1 LYSVLL
7 VEDDQQLSEVTSAY
21 LEVSGYRVATA
32 ASAEACWQQL
42 EHQDFDVIIL
52 DLGLP
57 DEDGLVLL
65 RKLSTSGNQTPV
77 LVCSGR
83 GSDEDRIAG
92 LEFGANDYLAKPFR
106 VKELLLRINLLVAN
120 KVAVKVK
127 INRVALDGVVIEI
140 DSRYVTDSAGEEIS
154 LTAQEQAV
162 LFLLVENT
170 PKVFSREEVIDATR
184 LSEGP
189 ESIRAIDTIVS
200 RLRKKLEPDNKKP
213 KFLKTVQGVGYRF
226 LIK

>member
-1 LYSVLL
+1 MYSVLL

-83 GSDEDRIAG
+83 GSDEDRIVG

-120 KVAVKVK
+120 KVAVKAK
-127 INRVALDGVVIEI
+127 INRVALDGIVIEI

-170 PKVFSREEVIDATR
+170 PKVFAREEIIDATR

-200 RLRKKLEPDNKKP
+200 RLRKKLELDNKKP

>member
-1 LYSVLL
+1 MYSVLL

>member
-1 LYSVLL
+1 MHSVLL

-21 LEVSGYRVATA
+21 LEVSGFRVATA
-32 ASAEACWQQL
+32 ASAEECWQQL

-65 RKLSTSGNQTPV
+65 RKLSTSGNQTPI

-83 GSDEDRIAG
+83 SSDEDRIAG

-120 KVAVKVK
+120 KVAVKAK
-127 INRVALDGVVIEI
+127 INRVALDGIVIEI
-140 DSRYVTDSAGEEIS
+140 DSRYVTDSSGEEIS

-170 PKVFSREEVIDATR
+170 PKVFAREEIIDATR